1 MSRSSA
7 LVTDDAFWSKATGER
22 QTEPDSGQTI
32 RVLDFME
39 ATWVGGPAK
48 NLIEF
53 ARRTD
58 QTDTSCPRVSVQVAT
73 FERGASETNEF
84 VCSCRNAG
92 IPVHVIRERFAFDP
106 AVVRAVSRLIETYDP
121 DIVQTHSVKSHF
133 LLRLSGA
140 YRRYPWIAFHHGYTL
155 ENLKMRLYNQLDRW
169 SLPAARRVVTVCQ
182 PFAADLR
189 RVGIPGERISTQHN
203 AVRPFH
209 PAQQEQIATLRAAL
223 GVPDHAQILLSVG
236 RLSREK
242 GQADLIQAAG
252 LLRDQQPERVFRLIL
267 VGDGPDRSRLEAM
280 ARRCGVHDWI
290 HFAGHRAD
298 VAPYYGLADV
308 VVLPSWTEGSPNV
321 LLEAMAAGLPIVATA
336 VGGVAEIVSSSRA
349 ALLVGRKQPASLARG
364 IAEVL
369 CDENLRCELR
379 VAAYRTAS
387 AYSPERRYGSLLK
400 VYRSCMTEPKTS
412 PKPSLSARHEWVRAQ
427 QNSG

>member
-1 MSRSSA
+1 
-7 LVTDDAFWSKATGER
+7 
-22 QTEPDSGQTI
+22 
-32 RVLDFME
+32 
-39 ATWVGGPAK
+39 
-48 NLIEF
+48 
-53 ARRTD
+53 
-58 QTDTSCPRVSVQVAT
+58 
-73 FERGASETNEF
+73 
-84 VCSCRNAG
+84 
-92 IPVHVIRERFAFDP
+92 
-106 AVVRAVSRLIETYDP
+106 
-121 DIVQTHSVKSHF
+121 
-133 LLRLSGA
+133 
-140 YRRYPWIAFHHGYTL
+140 
-155 ENLKMRLYNQLDRW
+155 
-169 SLPAARRVVTVCQ
+169 
-182 PFAADLR
+182 
-189 RVGIPGERISTQHN
+189 
-203 AVRPFH
+203 
-209 PAQQEQIATLRAAL
+209 
-223 GVPDHAQILLSVG
+223 
-236 RLSREK
+236 
-242 GQADLIQAAG
+242 
-252 LLRDQQPERVFRLIL
+252 LIL

>member
-1 MSRSSA
+1 MSRSRA
-7 LVTDDAFWSKATGER
+7 LVSNGAFWSKAEGEQ

-58 QTDTSCPRVSVQVAT
+58 QTETSSPRVSVQVAT
-73 FERGASETNEF
+73 FARGASATNEF
-84 VCSCRNAG
+84 VCSCRSVG
-92 IPVHVIRERFAFDP
+92 IAVHVIPERFAFDP

-133 LLRLSGA
+133 LMRLSGA
-140 YRRYPWIAFHHGYTL
+140 YRRRPWVAFHHGYTQ

-169 SLPAARRVVTVCQ
+169 SLSAARRVVTVCQ

-189 RVGIPGERISTQHN
+189 RVGVPRERISTQHN
-203 AVRPFH
+203 AVGPFRPSRR
-209 PAQQEQIATLRAAL
+209 EQIAVLRATVGA
-223 GVPDHAQILLSVG
+223 PDHAQILLCVG

-252 LLRDQQPERVFRLIL
+252 LLREQQPERIFRLIF

-290 HFAGHRAD
+290 NFAGHRAD
-298 VAPYYGLADV
+298 VAPYYSLADM
-308 VVLPSWTEGSPNV
+308 VVLPSWSEGSPNV
-321 LLEAMAAGLPIVATA
+321 LLEAMAAGLPIVATT
-336 VGGVAEIVSSSRA
+336 VGGVPEMVSPARA

-369 CDENLRCELR
+369 GDENLRSELGI
-379 VAAYRTAS
+379 AALSTAS
-387 AYSPERRYGSLLK
+387 AYSPEGRYRSLLK
-400 VYRSCMTEPKTS
+400 VYRNCMTEPKTS
-412 PKPSLSARHEWVRAQ
+412 PKPSLSARHEFVRAQ

>member
-1 MSRSSA
+1 MSRSRA
-7 LVTDDAFWSKATGER
+7 LVSNGAFWSKAEGEQ

-58 QTDTSCPRVSVQVAT
+58 QTDASSPRVSVQVAT
-73 FERGASETNEF
+73 FARGASATNEF
-84 VCSCRNAG
+84 VCSCRSAG
-92 IPVHVIRERFAFDP
+92 IEVHVIPERFAFDP

-133 LLRLSGA
+133 LMRLSGA
-140 YRRYPWIAFHHGYTL
+140 YRRRPWVAFHHGYTQ

-169 SLPAARRVVTVCQ
+169 SLSAARRVVTVCQ

-189 RVGIPGERISTQHN
+189 RVGVPRERISTQHN
-203 AVRPFH
+203 AVGPFRP
-209 PAQQEQIATLRAAL
+209 ARREQIDALRAAV
-223 GVPDHAQILLSVG
+223 GAPDDAQILLCVG

-252 LLRDQQPERVFRLIL
+252 LLREQRPERIFRLIL

-290 HFAGHRAD
+290 NFAGHRAD
-298 VAPYYGLADV
+298 VAPYYSLADV
-308 VVLPSWTEGSPNV
+308 VVLPSWSEGSPNV

-336 VGGVAEIVSSSRA
+336 VGGVPEMVSPARA
-349 ALLVGRKQPASLARG
+349 ALLVGRKQPASLACG

-369 CDENLRCELR
+369 GDENLRSELGI
-379 VAAYRTAS
+379 AAHSTAS
-387 AYSPERRYGSLLK
+387 AYSPERRYRSLLK
-400 VYRSCMTEPKTS
+400 VYRSCMTEPKAS
-412 PKPSLSARHEWVRAQ
+412 PKPSLSARHEFVRAQ